1 MTAQLNTLLRLRQ
14 YEVDRCRSQLAA
26 RLMAERTA
34 MERLAE
40 LEQQRTQE
48 RRDLSML
55 TRQGQLNIEALRLR
69 QRHLELLAA
78 DTAALQVEFTALHQ
92 ATEQQREL
100 LVQADQRKQVVEKLR
115 ERLLQES
122 QQHAER
128 QANRELEDGWRGR
141 SGNSPLGNW

>member
-14 YEVDRCRSQLAA
+14 YEVDRCRSHLAA

-34 MERLAE
+34 LERLAE
-40 LEQQRTQE
+40 LEQQRAQE

-55 TRQGQLNIEALRLR
+55 TRQGQLNIDALRLR
-69 QRHLELLAA
+69 QRHLELLVA
-78 DTAALQVEFTALHQ
+78 DAAALQVELTAMQ
-92 ATEQQREL
+92 RATEQQREL

-128 QANRELEDGWRGR
+128 QANRDLEDAWRGR
-141 SGNSPLGNW
+141 SGNSPLGTW